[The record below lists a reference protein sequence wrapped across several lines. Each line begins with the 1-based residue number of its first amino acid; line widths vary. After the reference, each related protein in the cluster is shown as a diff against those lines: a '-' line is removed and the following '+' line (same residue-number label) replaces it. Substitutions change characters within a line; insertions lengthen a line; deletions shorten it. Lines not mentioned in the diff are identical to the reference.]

1 MLVDDMVPVSDCDR
15 QVSARAGAM
24 ALDVARI
31 ASENAAPEI
40 VATHLAEYLAA
51 GLPIDTVAIFA
62 RRLKPHGERSR
73 PYLHLVGLSGH
84 SGGPADDVRARR
96 LKAAAYR
103 ALIRSRPISLQE
115 GRAPTGDDAASIC
128 EMLALPLGG
137 VAPCGCLVVERRVHA
152 GEQENAELI
161 HLLAQLSP
169 SLALAVRQ
177 SGESDEALDD
187 DRKSSH
193 RRTLFAVTSEA
204 ILSIGQDFAIREANP
219 AFERLMRWPV
229 SAVVGMPCTR
239 VLKCRDERKALL
251 CGTARCPVMKAFAA
265 DAEGE
270 QTVCDL
276 TWETRS
282 GKRCDLSASV
292 AVQRSAEG
300 AEAVIVARD
309 VTALNGA
316 NRMRASFIS
325 MVSHELRTPLNSVNG
340 FLEIVAEGQVG
351 PLNERQLEFL
361 TYARVSAQQL
371 TTLVE
376 DILFISK
383 ADSGLFTLRESDVEV
398 GKLVRQAAQAMQAA
412 AEKAQVSIASDV
424 APDVSVIRGDELRVQ
439 QVLTNLLG
447 NAIKFSPAESAIDLR
462 VERKGADVVFS
473 VADRGPGVPLEDHS
487 HIFERFY
494 QSESAVRERSGGY
507 GLGLAIAKLIVEHHG
522 GRIWVES
529 PPGDGATFYFALP
542 AS

>member
-1 MLVDDMVPVSDCDR
+1 MVPVSDCDL
-15 QVSARAGAM
+15 QASAGAGAM
-24 ALDVARI
+24 ALDIARI
-31 ASENAAPEI
+31 ASEHAVPGMVTA
-40 VATHLAEYLAA
+40 HLADYLAA
-51 GLPIDTVAIFA
+51 SLPTDAVAIFV
-62 RRLKPHGERSR
+62 RRTKPLYERSR

-84 SGGPADDVRARR
+84 SSPPTDDVRARR
-96 LKAAAYR
+96 LKAVAYR
-103 ALIRSRPISLQE
+103 ALIRSRPISLRE
-115 GRAPTGDDAASIC
+115 GWASTGDAAASTRQ
-128 EMLALPLGG
+128 MLAMPLGG

-152 GEQENAELI
+152 GGQESADLV
-161 HLLAQLSP
+161 HLLAQLAP
-169 SLALAVRQ
+169 SLSLAVRQ
-177 SGESDEALDD
+177 ACESEEALDD
-187 DRKSSH
+187 DRRSSH
-193 RRTLFAVTSEA
+193 RRTLFSVTSEA
-204 ILSIGQDFAIREANP
+204 ILGIGQDFAIREANP
-219 AFERLMRWPV
+219 AFERLMGWPE
-229 SAVVGMPCTR
+229 SAIVGMPCTH

-270 QTVCDL
+270 QSVCDL
-276 TWETRS
+276 SWEMRS
-282 GKRCDLSASV
+282 GRRCDLSASV
-292 AVQRSAEG
+292 AVQHSPEG

-340 FLEIVAEGQVG
+340 FLEIVADGQVG

-361 TYARVSAQQL
+361 TYARGSTQQL
-371 TTLVE
+371 ITLVE

-398 GKLVRQAAQAMQAA
+398 GKLVHQAAQAMQAA
-412 AEKAQVSIASDV
+412 AEKAQVSIACTV

-447 NAIKFSPAESAIDLR
+447 NAIKFSPAESVIDLR
-462 VERKGADVVFS
+462 VERKGSDVVFS
-473 VADRGPGVPLEDHS
+473 VADQGPGVPLEDHGR
-487 HIFERFY
+487 IFERFY
-494 QSESAVRERSGGY
+494 QSESAVREGSGGY

-529 PPGDGATFYFALP
+529 ALERGATFYFTLP